1 MPRPRCAKEK
11 RRKVE
16 DALKSNF
23 AFATSGYALAVA
35 AQYPIARAT
44 TGLVGGDLGLNG
56 VGELLDPTIYVEEE
70 GEEGQR

>member
-23 AFATSGYALAVA
+23 AFTTSGYALIVA
-35 AQYPIARAT
+35 AQYPTARAT
-44 TGLVGGDLGLNG
+44 TGLVGGDLGLHG
-56 VGELLDPTIYVEEE
+56 VGELPDPTIYVGE
-70 GEEGQR
+70 GEEGRR